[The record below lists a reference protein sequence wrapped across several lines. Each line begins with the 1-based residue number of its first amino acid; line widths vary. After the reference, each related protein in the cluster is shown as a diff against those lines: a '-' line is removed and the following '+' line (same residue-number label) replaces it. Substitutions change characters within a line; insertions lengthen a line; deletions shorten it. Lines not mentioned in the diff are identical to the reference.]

1 MRYVVLCAGEL
12 KAGHDVNMGRFFPVA
27 HRPTL
32 PLYGGWGR
40 DCWGEGGGKLLRRG
54 RRVKGSFGTLTFS
67 SSAASI
73 TFSHRSAVMLNGN
86 RMMAAVGQISSGH
99 LESVGEEGW
108 DSALH
113 TIHASIR
120 RPS

>member
-1 MRYVVLCAGEL
+1 MRYVVLYAGEL
-12 KAGHDVNMGRFFPVA
+12 RAGHDVNMGRFFPFA
-27 HRPTL
+27 YRPSL
-32 PLYGGWGR
+32 PLYGGWGG
-40 DCWGEGGGKLLRRG
+40 DCWGEGGGKLPGRG
-54 RRVKGSFGTLTFS
+54 RRVMGSFGTFAFS

-73 TFSHRSAVMLNGN
+73 TFSHRSAVMLNWN